1 MSAEEFVVPTP
12 EVALEHCVAVCK
24 EKEILLP
31 TYDMLMHPE
40 HMPPKVLEELKTIGL
55 WDINSRNLF
64 RITWKNEQTMTGG
77 RFQKVPNY
85 IELPK
90 LITGIDARLVMLV
103 GRYFPTGAHKVG
115 ASYGPLVE
123 KMVSGHFD
131 PTCQKALWPS
141 TGNYCR
147 GGAFNS
153 ALLGCPAIAVLPAQ
167 MSQERFDWLHKIG
180 AEVYATPGC
189 ESSVKAVFD
198 KNNELVRTGH
208 GKVVSLNQFA
218 EFANPLW
225 HYHVTGRAMEEVFHH
240 VKREGDTLVGV
251 HLTQG
256 SAGTLSSTEYLRSKF
271 PTIKVAAGEAWQ
283 CPTLIYNGYG
293 DHRIEGIGDKHVPW
307 VLNVKN
313 LDCVVDIDDE
323 VVIRTM
329 HLFNQPAG
337 IAYLRDVVK
346 VPQETLDQLK
356 LMGISSIA
364 NMIGCIKMAKYF
376 EWNEKQITMSVC
388 TDSMDMYQTRLK
400 ELDHEYT
407 TEDAIRDYTRL
418 VSITTDHMVEMTYY
432 EKKRMHNLKYFT
444 WVEQQGMDDKELT
457 AQWYDPT
464 YWDVRVGET
473 RRAELDRQI
482 MEFNRRTGMAEKYGL

>member
-1 MSAEEFVVPTP
+1 LTRTTS
-12 EVALEHCVAVCK
+12 
-24 EKEILLP
+24 
-31 TYDMLMHPE
+31 
-40 HMPPKVLEELKTIGL
+40 
-55 WDINSRNLF
+55 S
-64 RITWKNEQTMTGG
+64 
-77 RFQKVPNY
+77 
-85 IELPK
+85 
-90 LITGIDARLVMLV
+90 
-103 GRYFPTGAHKVG
+103 
-115 ASYGPLVE
+115 
-123 KMVSGHFD
+123 
-131 PTCQKALWPS
+131 
-141 TGNYCR
+141 
-147 GGAFNS
+147 S
-153 ALLGCPAIAVLPAQ
+153 AL
-167 MSQERFDWLHKIG
+167 
-180 AEVYATPGC
+180 
-189 ESSVKAVFD
+189 
-198 KNNELVRTGH
+198 GH

-225 HYHVTGRAMEEVFHH
+225 HYHVTGRALEEVFNH
-240 VKREGDTLVGV
+240 VKREGDSLVGV

-256 SAGTLSSTEYLRSKF
+256 SAGTLSSTEYLRTRF

-346 VPQETLDQLK
+346 VPQETIDQLK

-376 EWNEKQITMSVC
+376 EWTPKEITMSVC

-418 VSITTDHMVEMTYY
+418 INITTDHMVEMTYY

-464 YWDVRVGET
+464 YWDVRIGET
-473 RRAELDRQI
+473 RRAELDKQI

>member
-1 MSAEEFVVPTP
+1 MSEEFKMPTT
-12 EVALEHCVAVCK
+12 EEALASCVKCCS
-24 EKEILLP
+24 ENDILLP
-31 TYDMLMHPE
+31 TYEMLYDPT
-40 HMPPKVLEELKTIGL
+40 KVPAKVQEELKTVGL
-55 WDINSRNLF
+55 WDVNPRNLF
-64 RITWKNEQTMTGG
+64 RITWYNEPKTSGG
-77 RFQKVPNY
+77 VYNPVPNH
-85 IELPK
+85 IELPSS
-90 LITGIDARLVMLV
+90 ITGIPCRLVMLV
-103 GRYFPTGAHKVG
+103 GKFFPTGAHKVG

-153 ALLGCPAIAVLPAQ
+153 SLLHCPAIAVLPAQ
-167 MSQERFDWLHKIG
+167 MSKERFDWLHKIG

-198 KNNELVRTGH
+198 KNNELVRE
-208 GKVVSLNQFA
+208 GKGRVVSLNQFA

-225 HYHVTGRAMEEVFHH
+225 HYNVTGRALEATYKHLAKPDEKF
-240 VKREGDTLVGV
+240 VGI

-256 SAGTLSSTEYLRSKF
+256 SAGTLASTEYLRKLH
-271 PTIKVAAGEAWQ
+271 PTIKVAAGEAVQ
-283 CPTLIYNGYG
+283 CPTLLMNGFG

-313 LDCVVDIDDE
+313 LDVIVAIDDE

-337 IAYLRDVVK
+337 KEYLRSVG
-346 VPQETLDQLK
+346 VPEETIEKLA

-364 NMIGCIKMAKYF
+364 NMIGTIKLARYF
-376 EWNEKQITMSVC
+376 EWDAKCFTMSVC
-388 TDSMDMYQTRLK
+388 TDSMEMYQSRLK
-400 ELDHEYT
+400 DFGREYT
-407 TEDAIRDYTRL
+407 HDDAVRDYALLTNL
-418 VSITTDHMVEMTYY
+418 SKDNMIEMSYY

-444 WVEQQGMDDKELT
+444 WVEQQGMSDKELNQ
-457 AQWYDPT
+457 QWYDDH
-464 YWDVRVGET
+464 YWEDRIGEK
-473 RRAELDRQI
+473 RRAELDAMI
-482 MEFNRRTGMAEKYGL
+482 VEFNKKTGLAEKYGLN